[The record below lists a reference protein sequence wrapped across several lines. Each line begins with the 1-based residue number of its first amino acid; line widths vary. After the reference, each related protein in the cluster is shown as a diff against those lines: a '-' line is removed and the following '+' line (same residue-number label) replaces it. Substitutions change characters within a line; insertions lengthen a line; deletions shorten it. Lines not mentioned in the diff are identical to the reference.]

1 MLATAALV
9 VIGLVLVF
17 VGIFAANG
25 SLPMIGLGVVS
36 LIAAPYFQM
45 MGSRRT

>member
-36 LIAAPYFQM
+36 LIAAAYFQM